1 MKGYLWLLL
10 ILAVFLL
17 LIPLP
22 ALPRDTSADA
32 SAEPPADTTSA
43 TDTADNTDAAADQ
56 SAEAVYRILCGDT
69 VVSLPQREFL
79 IRTLAME
86 MPALYHEEA
95 LKAQAVAAYTYYTR
109 RREQQAVKADPDLK
123 GADFVTPH
131 SSFPQDYTQDKLRQR
146 WGDQYEP
153 YYEKIC
159 AAVDAVEGQ
168 VITYN
173 GELIDACFHAVS
185 NGTTEDAATVWGASI
200 PYLQAVASTGDTTAG
215 GYASERT
222 LTPDEVRAALTE
234 AGVAVN
240 LPADPAAWFG
250 TPTLSDA
257 GTVTAQPIGDTSLPG
272 TKVRQVFGLR
282 SATFTVTYTDGQFTF
297 AVKGYGH
304 GVGMSQYG
312 ADHLARQGYTYREIL
327 EHYYTNVKIEL
338 RSK

>member
-1 MKGYLWLLL
+1 MKGYLWLIL

-22 ALPRDTSADA
+22 ALPRQTAAPDESTGDSIA
-32 SAEPPADTTSA
+32 TT
-43 TDTADNTDAAADQ
+43 TTTTTTAVTPSTTEAA
-56 SAEAVYRILCGDT
+56 YRILCGDT
-69 VVSLPQREFL
+69 VVTLPQREFL

-109 RREQQAVKADPDLK
+109 RREQQAAKADPALQ

-131 SSFPQDYTQDKLRQR
+131 SSFPQDYTEDKLRER
-146 WGDQYEP
+146 WGDQYDT
-153 YYEKIC
+153 YYQKIC
-159 AAVDAVEGQ
+159 AAVDAVAGQ

-185 NGTTEDAATVWGASI
+185 NGTTEDAAAVWGASV
-200 PYLQAVASTGDTTAG
+200 PYLQAVSSTGDTTAA

-222 LTPDEVRAALTE
+222 LTPDEVKAALTE

-250 TPTLSDA
+250 APILSAA
-257 GTVTAQPIGDTSLPG
+257 GTVSAQPIGDATLPG

-282 SATFTVTYTDGQFTF
+282 SATFTVTYADGKFTF

-304 GVGMSQYG
+304 GVGMSQHG
-312 ADHLARQGYTYREIL
+312 ADYLARQGYTYQQIL

-338 RSK
+338 RQN